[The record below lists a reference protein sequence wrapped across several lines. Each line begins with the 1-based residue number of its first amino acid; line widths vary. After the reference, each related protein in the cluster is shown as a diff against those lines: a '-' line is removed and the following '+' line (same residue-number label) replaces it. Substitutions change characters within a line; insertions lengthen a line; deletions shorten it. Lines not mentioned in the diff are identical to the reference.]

1 MVPRYGT
8 LKKGFMD
15 CGILC
20 KRAAADRAA
29 EGVCGEMIEEAEDS
43 DEPVSELKQLGGV
56 EGRRAV
62 CGFQ

>member
-1 MVPRYGT
+1 
-8 LKKGFMD
+8 MD
-15 CGILC
+15 VGILC
-20 KRAAADRAA
+20 KRAAA

-62 CGFQ
+62 CGPQ